1 MSLRKKHKHNPF
13 PFKLIERID
22 VEDGRVRHKDR
33 LPFCRVS
40 SDIVS
45 DVFANENVGVC
56 GLRVLG
62 AIMRVLLR
70 NKEHFFL
77 NYTMYESVMGKG
89 VSNKNG
95 YYNGINELLE
105 ADVIACSEHSNM
117 YWVNTNYLFKGDR
130 TKMLRDKK
138 WCNGMFNT

>member
-1 MSLRKKHKHNPF
+1 MSLRKRHKNNPF
-13 PFKLIERID
+13 PLRLIDINEFEGGVI
-22 VEDGRVRHKDR
+22 RHKDR

-40 SDIVS
+40 SDIVG
-45 DVFANENVGVC
+45 DVFANENIGVC
-56 GLRVLG
+56 GFRVLG

-95 YYNGINELLE
+95 YYNGINELLD
-105 ADVIACSEHSNM
+105 ADVIACSSHTNM
-117 YWVNTNYLFKGDR
+117 YWINTNYLFKGDR

-138 WCNGMFNT
+138 WAGGMFNT